1 MTAKDGKYSL
11 SVRVMSAKPLLSA
24 KEDVPLEWK
33 MGGDSKFC

>member
-24 KEDVPLEWK
+24 KEPEISRTSPP
-33 MGGDSKFC
+33 G